1 MKQIINLLIEQ
12 KMKKVLLSMSVV
24 ALIFTASAVTA
35 SNPPSANNMATVTTG
50 GDFMK
55 STAGTWAGKDGK
67 TWYKLNAKDAS
78 LWTSTD
84 GKTWMASKDGMW
96 QDKDGKWLKIVD
108 KMLKWSADG
117 GKTWS
122 DVPEWKWQ
130 GGDGVWNKFDKD
142 WSLWTAK
149 A

>member
-1 MKQIINLLIEQ
+1 
-12 KMKKVLLSMSVV
+12 MSAA
-24 ALIFTASAVTA
+24 ALIFTASAVSAGNLTNSNNA
-35 SNPPSANNMATVTTG
+35 SAIVVAG

-55 STAGTWAGKDGK
+55 STTGTWAGMDGK
-67 TWYKLNAKDAS
+67 TWYKLNTKDAS
-78 LWTSTD
+78 VWTSTD
-84 GKTWMASKDGMW
+84 GKNWTASKDGMW
-96 QDKDGKWLKIVD
+96 QDKDGKWLKIVS
-108 KMLKWSADG
+108 KSLKWSADG

-142 WSLWTAK
+142 WNLWTAK

>member
-1 MKQIINLLIEQ
+1 
-12 KMKKVLLSMSVV
+12 MKKVLLRVSVA
-24 ALIFTASAVTA
+24 ALIFTANAVIAGNATP
-35 SNPPSANNMATVTTG
+35 SNNTATVVMG
-50 GDFMK
+50 ADFMK
-55 STAGTWAGKDGK
+55 STTGTWVGKDGK
-67 TWYKLNAKDAS
+67 TWYKVNTKDAS
-78 LWTSTD
+78 IWTSTD
-84 GKTWMASKDGMW
+84 GKKWEASKDGMW
-96 QDKDGKWLKIVD
+96 QDKDGKWLKIVA
-108 KMLKWSADG
+108 KSLKWSADG

>member
-1 MKQIINLLIEQ
+1 
-12 KMKKVLLSMSVV
+12 MKKVFFKLGAA
-24 ALIFTASAVTA
+24 ALIFTANAVFAGNLTPENNSAVVI
-35 SNPPSANNMATVTTG
+35 MG

-55 STAGTWAGKDGK
+55 STTGTWASMDGK
-67 TWYKLNAKDAS
+67 TWYKLNTKDAS

-84 GKTWMASKDGMW
+84 GKTWTASKDGMW

-108 KMLKWSADG
+108 KDLKWSADG

-122 DVPEWKWQ
+122 KVPDWKWQ

-142 WSLWTAK
+142 WNLWTAK